1 MYRRYIMN
9 NEELGYFLYMESK
22 ILQSKSYEELTKE
35 EEINLKLNPFLVAET
50 TTTEGKQE
58 ES

>member
-1 MYRRYIMN
+1 MN